1 MSGKRSTEMLLEVT
15 QKIDSGEILKRP
27 ASIRP
32 GHLVIGVILLSL
44 IPTAMAAF
52 FLLSPQRGGEALIR
66 IRLADIPVAQGS
78 SPADEAEEVVTVPEQ
93 VETVDG
99 QDEPAVPAAPSVREG
114 RSGSASNA
122 PRLQTER
129 SASPRE
135 DSESAPSVAVT
146 PSPVPP
152 STPRPS
158 RAQEVS
164 RPNTVTRTAN
174 QRTVAGPVQNVA
186 PAQRSESTSLIPPAA
201 VEPRPEQ
208 EGSDTDDVREAL
220 RDIRPR

>member
-1 MSGKRSTEMLLEVT
+1 
-15 QKIDSGEILKRP
+15 LKRP

-32 GHLVIGVILLSL
+32 GHLVIGVMLLSL

-78 SPADEAEEVVTVPEQ
+78 SPANEAEEAVTVPEQ
-93 VETVDG
+93 VETVAG
-99 QDEPAVPAAPSVREG
+99 QDEPATPSARQ
-114 RSGSASNA
+114 RISGAASNVQ
-122 PRLQTER
+122 RSQTER
-129 SASPRE
+129 SASPQE
-135 DSESAPSVAVT
+135 DSEPAPSVAVM
-146 PSPVPP
+146 PSPVPA

-158 RAQEVS
+158 RVQEVS
-164 RPNTVTRTAN
+164 GPNTVTRTAN

-186 PAQRSESTSLIPPAA
+186 PAQRSESTSPTPPAA

>member
-66 IRLADIPVAQGS
+66 IRLADIPVTQGS
-78 SPADEAEEVVTVPEQ
+78 SPADEAEEVVMVPEQ
-93 VETVDG
+93 TETVAG
-99 QDEPAVPAAPSVREG
+99 QDEPAAPSVREG
-114 RSGSASNA
+114 RSGSASNV
-122 PRLQTER
+122 PRPQSER

-135 DSESAPSVAVT
+135 DSEPAPSVAVI

-158 RAQEVS
+158 RVQEVS

-186 PAQRSESTSLIPPAA
+186 PAQRSEPTSPTPPSA
-201 VEPRPEQ
+201 VEPRLEQ
-208 EGSDTDDVREAL
+208 EGSDTDNVREAL